1 MKTYNINKGIGR
13 SVEFKGLKAQYL
25 YLFVGGLLAVL
36 ILVMLL
42 YMFGVNSYACLIIG
56 GGGGSLIVW
65 QTFGLNRKYGTYGLM
80 KVGAKRRH
88 PHYLT
93 CRKAVHRLLQFT
105 SKPPKK

>member
-1 MKTYNINKGIGR
+1 MRSYNINKGIGR

-25 YLFVGGLLAVL
+25 YLFVGGLLTIL

-56 GGGGSLIVW
+56 GAGGLLIVW
-65 QTFGLNRKYGTYGLM
+65 QTFALNRKYGMYGLM

-88 PHYLT
+88 PHYIT
-93 CRKAVHRLLQFT
+93 CRKAVYRLFQFT
-105 SKPPKK
+105 SEPAKR